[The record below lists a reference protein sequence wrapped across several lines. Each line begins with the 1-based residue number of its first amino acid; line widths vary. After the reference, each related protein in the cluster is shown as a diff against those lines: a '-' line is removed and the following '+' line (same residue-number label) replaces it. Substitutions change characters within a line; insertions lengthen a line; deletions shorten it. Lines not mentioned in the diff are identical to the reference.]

1 VSGWRGEGMRISY
14 LLAAAVCVLGVSGCQ
29 VAPLS
34 DGQITAIAAQ
44 ARELSRSQNLSAH
57 DACQNVVWQSQ
68 NYAATLMGQ
77 TEEGIKRCLNTWN
90 ATVASENQQRQAE
103 AQLRQQDEQQR
114 QQNDFNKRIA
124 DIKAG
129 RASIQNAREATVI
142 YHAADGTSLMR
153 RPMLHPDNHNYV
165 ISGQIDPAGGFSG
178 EGFIVKEAW
187 SSADEMQ
194 LKMWAQIAGMTNLH
208 EPAYASIMLNGSV
221 PEGLRSGSTVRVVG
235 TYTDNREYTTR
246 DGSRHLMPVFTSKY
260 IQAVDMEKVFG
271 EMLQ

>member
-1 VSGWRGEGMRISY
+1 MRISY
-14 LLAAAVCVLGVSGCQ
+14 LLAAAVVLCVSGCQ
-29 VAPLS
+29 VTPIS

-57 DACQNVVWQSQ
+57 DACQKVVLQLEAQQSQ
-68 NYAATLMGQ
+68 KYAAILMGQ

-103 AQLRQQDEQQR
+103 AQRRQQAEQHS
-114 QQNDFNKRIA
+114 QQNEFNKRIA

-142 YHAADGTSLMR
+142 YHATDGTSLMR

-194 LKMWAQIAGMTNLH
+194 LKMWAQISGMTNLH
-208 EPAYASIMLNGSV
+208 EPAYASIMLKGSV